1 MTVENIY
8 TPIVTAF
15 NTQLCENYGFENLYD
30 VVESGKW
37 TIDKFGEL
45 KEEWSRNCSWQFR
58 ESGEWSAAERQRVVS
73 AFGGE
78 LR

>member
-45 KEEWSRNCSWQFR
+45 K
-58 ESGEWSAAERQRVVS
+58 
-73 AFGGE
+73 
-78 LR
+78 